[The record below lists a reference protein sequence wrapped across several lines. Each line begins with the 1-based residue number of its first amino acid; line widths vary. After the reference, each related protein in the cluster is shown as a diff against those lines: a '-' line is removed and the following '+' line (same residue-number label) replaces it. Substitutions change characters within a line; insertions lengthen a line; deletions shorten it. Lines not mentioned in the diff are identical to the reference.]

1 MKVQIKYA
9 DGRLDVFDTDSHT
22 PAQPFGQGC
31 LLADYELHF
40 EDMGKGLWLQAHYY
54 DADPSYREDLEEGA
68 VPVARRSMGW
78 RFLLAEAGEL
88 KEVEQV
94 LVDGERALVRMGE
107 ALVDVA
113 RLDCATALLLTDA
126 GGPSLASKL
135 QGVVDALRA
144 SGAAVDDEEAA
155 KLAGADWESLAWARE
170 LQPLQDATG
179 NDDDEGWMDYE
190 GDQADI

>member
-1 MKVQIKYA
+1 MKIQIKYA

-22 PAQPFGQGC
+22 PAQPFGEGC
-31 LLADYELHF
+31 MLADYELRF

-54 DADPSYREDLEEGA
+54 DADPSYRDDADEGA

-88 KEVEQV
+88 ESVEQV

-107 ALVDVA
+107 GLVDVMK
-113 RLDCATALLLTDA
+113 LDIATALLLTDA
-126 GGPSLASKL
+126 GGPSLAGKL

-144 SGAAVDDEEAA
+144 SGAAIDDEAAA
-155 KLAGADWESLAWARE
+155 KLAGARWESLEWARE
-170 LQPLQDATG
+170 VQPLQQAETEG
-179 NDDDEGWMDYE
+179 EEEGWMDYE
-190 GDQADI
+190 GDHADL

>member
-1 MKVQIKYA
+1 MKVQIKYG

-22 PAQPFGQGC
+22 PAQPFGSGC

-40 EDMGKGLWLQAHYY
+40 EEMGKGLWLQAHYY
-54 DADPSYREDLEEGA
+54 DADPSFREEAAEGT

-88 KEVEQV
+88 ASVEQV
-94 LVDGERALVRMGE
+94 TVDGERALVRMGE
-107 ALVDVA
+107 SLVDVM
-113 RLDCATALLLTDA
+113 RLDAATALLLTDA

-144 SGAAVDDEEAA
+144 AGAAVDDEEAA
-155 KLAGADWESLAWARE
+155 KLAGASWESLAWARE
-170 LQPLQDATG
+170 LQRLQAETD
-179 NDDDEGWMDYE
+179 NDDNEGWMDYE
-190 GDQADI
+190 GDQTDL